1 MARYTGPSC
10 RICRREG
17 SKLFLKGARCA
28 TDKCAFT
35 RRSYPA
41 GQHGAS
47 RGKGRSKISDYGLQ
61 LREKQKVKRIYGV
74 LERQFRRYF
83 YEADRVQGVTGEVL
97 LQLLERRLDNVILRS
112 GFAVS
117 LTQARQFVR
126 YGHVQVNGKK
136 VDVPSFLVVAGLS
149 IQMKAKDSVIKLAK
163 ENLEITKSRTIPSWL
178 KIDTANL
185 KAEVLKMPARDE
197 VPFAVQE
204 QLIVELYSK

>member
-35 RRSYPA
+35 RRSYPS

-47 RGKGRSKISDYGLQ
+47 RGKGRSKVSDYGLQ

-83 YEADRVQGVTGEVL
+83 YEADRLEGVTGELL

-136 VDVPSFLVVAGLS
+136 VDIPSFMVVPGLS
-149 IQMKAKDSVIKLAK
+149 IQMKAKPSVIKLVN

-185 KAEVLKMPARDE
+185 KSEVIKLPLRDE

>member
-10 RICRREG
+10 RLCRREG

-47 RGKGRSKISDYGLQ
+47 RGRGRNKVSDYGLQ

-83 YEADRVQGVTGEVL
+83 FEADRLEGVTGELL

-136 VDVPSFLVVAGLS
+136 VDIPSFLVTPGLS
-149 IQMKAKDSVIKLAK
+149 VQMKAKPSVIKLAK
-163 ENLEITKSRTIPSWL
+163 ENLEVTKDRTIPSWL
-178 KIDTANL
+178 KIDTADL
-185 KAEVLKMPARDE
+185 KAEIIKLPLREE